1 MNNNI
6 SGYYKIIPD
15 FVMFDDELL
24 SMPKAILLYGEITA
38 LSNNKGYCWA
48 SNSYFAKKFKVSDR
62 MIKNY
67 INKLVEKGFIARKI
81 IYKPGTKEVDK
92 RILSIGSAPS
102 EIDFPTPSEIDFPTP
117 GEADFPD
124 NNINTNTININRE
137 REETEETNIFDL
149 LPSCGIY
156 MSNVNMQVLIQ
167 YTKQLS
173 NDVLC
178 YAANYTSMQAQRP
191 NFGYFRSILEMLIAN
206 KVETVEQAEKA
217 LNRNPRSNKK
227 PKPGFK
233 QRTDINGIVF

>member
-124 NNINTNTININRE
+124 NNINTNNININRE

-156 MSNVNMQVLIQ
+156 MNNINMQVLIQ
-167 YTKQLS
+167 YTKQLN

-178 YAANYTSMQAQRP
+178 YAAKYTSMQAQRP
-191 NFGYFRSILEMLIAN
+191 NFGYFRSILETLIAN

>member
-1 MNNNI
+1 MNNI

-15 FVMFDDELL
+15 FVMFDEELL

-102 EIDFPTPSEIDFPTP
+102 EIDFPAPSEIDFPTP

-124 NNINTNTININRE
+124 NNINTNNININRE
-137 REETEETNIFDL
+137 REEAEETNIFDL

-156 MSNVNMQVLIQ
+156 MNNINMQVLIQ

-178 YAANYTSMQAQRP
+178 YAAKYTSMQAQRP
-191 NFGYFRSILEMLIAN
+191 NFAYFRSILETLIAS
-206 KVETVEQAEKA
+206 KVKTVEQAEKA
-217 LNRNPRSNKK
+217 LNRNPRNNKK

>member
-1 MNNNI
+1 MNNF

-124 NNINTNTININRE
+124 NNINTNNININRE
-137 REETEETNIFDL
+137 REEAEETNIFDL

-156 MSNVNMQVLIQ
+156 MNNINMQVLIQ

-178 YAANYTSMQAQRP
+178 YAARYTSMQAQRP
-191 NFGYFRSILEMLIAN
+191 NFGYFRSILETLLAN

>member
-1 MNNNI
+1 MNNF

-102 EIDFPTPSEIDFPTP
+102 EIDFPTPSEIDFP
-117 GEADFPD
+117 D
-124 NNINTNTININRE
+124 NNINTNNININRE
-137 REETEETNIFDL
+137 REEAEETNIFDL

-156 MSNVNMQVLIQ
+156 MNNINMQVLIQ

-178 YAANYTSMQAQRP
+178 YAARYTSMQAQRP
-191 NFGYFRSILEMLIAN
+191 NFGYFRSILETLLAN

>member
-124 NNINTNTININRE
+124 NNINTNNINVNRE

-191 NFGYFRSILEMLIAN
+191 NFGYFRSVLETLIAS

-217 LNRNPRSNKK
+217 LNRNPRSSKK

>member
-102 EIDFPTPSEIDFPTP
+102 EIYFPAPSEIDFPTP

-124 NNINTNTININRE
+124 NNINTNNININRE
-137 REETEETNIFDL
+137 REETGETNIFDL
-149 LPSCGIY
+149 LPSCGIF
-156 MSNVNMQVLIQ
+156 MNNINMQVLIQ
-167 YTKQLS
+167 YTEQLS

-178 YAANYTSMQAQRP
+178 YAARYTSMQAQHP
-191 NFGYFRSILEMLIAN
+191 NFAYFRSILETLIASE
-206 KVETVEQAEKA
+206 VETVDQAEKT
-217 LNRNPRSNKK
+217 LNRNSRSNKK

>member
-124 NNINTNTININRE
+124 NNINTNNINVNRE

-156 MSNVNMQVLIQ
+156 MSNVNMQVLIR
-167 YTKQLS
+167 YTKQLN

-191 NFGYFRSILEMLIAN
+191 NFGYFRSILETLLAN

>member
-1 MNNNI
+1 MNNI

-15 FVMFDDELL
+15 FVMFDEELL

-92 RILSIGSAPS
+92 RILSIGSTPS

-124 NNINTNTININRE
+124 NNINTNNININRE
-137 REETEETNIFDL
+137 REEAEETNIFDL

-156 MSNVNMQVLIQ
+156 MNNINMQVLIQ

-178 YAANYTSMQAQRP
+178 YAAKYTSMQAQRP
-191 NFGYFRSILEMLIAN
+191 NFAYFRSILETLIAS
-206 KVETVEQAEKA
+206 KVKTVEQAEKA
-217 LNRNPRSNKK
+217 LNRNPRNNKK

>member
-1 MNNNI
+1 MNNI

-15 FVMFDDELL
+15 FVMFDEELL

-137 REETEETNIFDL
+137 REEAEETSIFDL

-156 MSNVNMQVLIQ
+156 MNNINMQVLIQ
-167 YTKQLS
+167 YTNQLS

-178 YAANYTSMQAQRP
+178 YAARYTSMQAQRP
-191 NFGYFRSILEMLIAN
+191 NFGYFRSILETLLAN

-227 PKPGFK
+227 SKPGFK

>member
-1 MNNNI
+1 MNNI

-15 FVMFDDELL
+15 FVMFDEELL

-102 EIDFPTPSEIDFPTP
+102 EIDFPTPSEIDFPTH

-124 NNINTNTININRE
+124 NNINTNNININRE
-137 REETEETNIFDL
+137 REETEEISIFDV

-156 MSNVNMQVLIQ
+156 MNNINMQVLIQ

-178 YAANYTSMQAQRP
+178 YAAKYTSMQAQRP
-191 NFGYFRSILEMLIAN
+191 NFAYFRSILETLIAS

-217 LNRNPRSNKK
+217 LNRNPRSNNK

>member
-102 EIDFPTPSEIDFPTP
+102 EIYFPTPSEIGFPTP

-124 NNINTNTININRE
+124 NNINTNNININRE

-156 MSNVNMQVLIQ
+156 MNNINMQVLIQ
-167 YTKQLS
+167 YTEQLS

-178 YAANYTSMQAQRP
+178 YAAKYTSMQAQRP
-191 NFGYFRSILEMLIAN
+191 NFSYFRSILETLIAS

-217 LNRNPRSNKK
+217 LNRNPRSDKK

>member
-102 EIDFPTPSEIDFPTP
+102 EIDFPTPSEMDFPTP

-124 NNINTNTININRE
+124 NNINTNNININRE
-137 REETEETNIFDL
+137 REEAEETNIFDL
-149 LPSCGIY
+149 LPSCGIH
-156 MSNVNMQVLIQ
+156 MNNINMQVLIQ

-178 YAANYTSMQAQRP
+178 YAAKYTSMQAQRP
-191 NFGYFRSILEMLIAN
+191 NFGYFRSILETLIAS

-233 QRTDINGIVF
+233 QRTDINGIIF